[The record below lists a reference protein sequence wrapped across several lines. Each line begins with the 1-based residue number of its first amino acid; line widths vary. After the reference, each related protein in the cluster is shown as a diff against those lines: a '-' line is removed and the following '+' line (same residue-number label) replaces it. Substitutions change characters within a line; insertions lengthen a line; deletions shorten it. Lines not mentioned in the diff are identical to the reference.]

1 MPTNF
6 VINFPGNRHSQAD
19 SETGEESTVFES
31 ASIKGEYN
39 AEENAV
45 YLQISTYAQSLGF
58 MIDWTTYDTELTEDE
73 PPRLKIYSSG
83 SPK

>member
-6 VINFPGNRHSQAD
+6 VINFPGNRHTEVD
-19 SETGEESTVFES
+19 DETGEESTVFES
-31 ASIKGEYN
+31 ASIKGEYA

-45 YLQISTYAQSLGF
+45 YLQISTYANSLGF
-58 MIDWTTYDTELTEDE
+58 MVDWETYDTEVTEDI
-73 PPRLKIYSSG
+73 PPRIKIYSSG